1 MSWQRTLRMPVLIAI
16 GVTLIGLAVSFAWQ
30 LRTPPVR
37 RVILATTHTVHLR
50 NWAQQISRETGL
62 HGQPVDVDPALYS
75 AEEVRKRV
83 NAHQADLGLLP
94 GGELVK
100 DLDNVRQVAA
110 LDLATL
116 HLLVK
121 KELFGEV
128 SQHFTALKGKR

>member
-1 MSWQRTLRMPVLIAI
+1 MSWKRTLRMPILIAI
-16 GVTLIGLAVSFAWQ
+16 GVALIGVAVFFVWQ

-50 NWAQQISRETGL
+50 NWAQQISQETGL
-62 HGQPVDVDPALYS
+62 QGQPVDVDPALYS
-75 AEEVRKRV
+75 GEEVLQRV

-94 GGELVK
+94 GGAVLK

-116 HLLVK
+116 HLLV
-121 KELFGEV
+121 
-128 SQHFTALKGKR
+128 